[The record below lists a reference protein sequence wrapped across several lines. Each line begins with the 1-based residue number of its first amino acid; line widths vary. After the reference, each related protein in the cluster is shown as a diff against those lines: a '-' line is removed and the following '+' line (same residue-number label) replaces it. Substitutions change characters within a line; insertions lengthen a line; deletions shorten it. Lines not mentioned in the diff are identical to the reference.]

1 MKRNSLI
8 EINKIGIEK
17 LFKSPDKKSKLSIY
31 SNSNKKRKKE
41 NKQLNLKTLSINS
54 TIHSSIKNSNSMG
67 KRHSLIMS
75 DINKNP
81 SASLLKLIE
90 DKEREAEIRLLIKK
104 RNYEIQNLAKERRK
118 LKKIAVMTRETYS
131 LRILST
137 KIMHI
142 NNRINKLIK
151 LNDSLIVYPDEYE
164 KQTNKKKKK
173 RNFSYDFDS
182 NDINFPLSMKGDF
195 KKINNNLKIN
205 RIKQYGKIIDLS
217 TVIESIIDKPSFY
230 FQREKENKLFTPSTE
245 YCGEKRKL
253 GKTTM
258 YLKSFKPNGFKSR
271 NNNNNNNEGIYSN
284 TFEDLF
290 FEIEDKNKKKDFK
303 TINTINSS
311 TNFKTMDSESNK
323 SNTFRVSS
331 VRPTT
336 CESISNNKSNFYKFS
351 NSLKKKKNNSISIKN
366 HTQNI
371 KENIYKL
378 LNDTKVIKDSIINRI
393 NEENKEIKKDSERVL
408 LKLAEKLLK
417 KKKKRLE
424 PKKLTTE
431 GETLEEQYID
441 KLETI
446 PNTVKEEFRDCF
458 KTILFQDR
466 ILNKPDPYNENPYDE
481 KLKILKEQK
490 KIQRETIHTMYV
502 LKENI
507 FTGKEDEQ
515 VFKDEMVFDNYGNMS
530 SLEWLVKKHHILDN
544 SSKFIGAYNPKEKLN
559 LCIHYPEE
567 V

>member
-17 LFKSPDKKSKLSIY
+17 LFKSPNKKSKLSIY

-81 SASLLKLIE
+81 SASLLKQIE

-245 YCGEKRKL
+245 YCGNKRKL
-253 GKTTM
+253 GKTTI
-258 YLKSFKPNGFKSR
+258 YLKSFKPKGFTSR
-271 NNNNNNNEGIYSN
+271 NINLNNNNNAQYCN

-290 FEIEDKNKKKDFK
+290 YEIEENNKRNDTNIYK
-303 TINTINSS
+303 TINSFSNNK
-311 TNFKTMDSESNK
+311 TNDTEKNY
-323 SNTFRVSS
+323 FRISS

-336 CESISNNKSNFYKFS
+336 CESDNDCKKSNFNKF
-351 NSLKKKKNNSISIKN
+351 NCSLKKQSIKN
-366 HTQNI
+366 STSQNLNS
-371 KENIYKL
+371 KVNKV
-378 LNDTKVIKDSIINRI
+378 LNDTKVIKESINNAIR
-393 NEENKEIKKDSERVL
+393 EDDKEKNKKDNERVL
-408 LKLAEKLLK
+408 LKLANKLLK
-417 KKKKRLE
+417 KQNKLSQRKYINKKQ
-424 PKKLTTE
+424 
-431 GETLEEQYID
+431 TLEEQYID
-441 KLETI
+441 KLKAI
-446 PNTVKEEFRDCF
+446 PNIVKEEFRDCF
-458 KTILFQDR
+458 KKILFQNR
-466 ILNKPDPYNENPYDE
+466 ILNKSEPNKENIYE
-481 KLKILKEQK
+481 QRIKYLKEQK
-490 KIQRETIHTMYV
+490 KIQRETLENMYI

-507 FTGKEDEQ
+507 FTGKEDQQ
-515 VFKDEMVFDNYGNMS
+515 VFKEEMVFDNYGNIN
-530 SLEWLVKKHHILDN
+530 SLEWLIKKHHVLDN
-544 SSKFIGAYNPKEKLN
+544 SSKFVGAYNPKEKLN
-559 LCIHYPEE
+559 LCIHYPED

>member
-81 SASLLKLIE
+81 SASLLKQIE

-245 YCGEKRKL
+245 YCGNKRKL
-253 GKTTM
+253 GKTTI
-258 YLKSFKPNGFKSR
+258 YLKSFKPKGFTSR
-271 NNNNNNNEGIYSN
+271 NINLNNNNNAQYCN

-290 FEIEDKNKKKDFK
+290 YEIEENNKRNDTNIYK
-303 TINTINSS
+303 TINSFSNNK
-311 TNFKTMDSESNK
+311 TNDTEKNY
-323 SNTFRVSS
+323 FRISS

-336 CESISNNKSNFYKFS
+336 CESDNDCKKSNFNKF
-351 NSLKKKKNNSISIKN
+351 NCSLKKQSIKN
-366 HTQNI
+366 STSQNLNS
-371 KENIYKL
+371 KVNKV
-378 LNDTKVIKDSIINRI
+378 LNDTKVIKESINNAIR
-393 NEENKEIKKDSERVL
+393 EDDKEKNKKDNERVL
-408 LKLAEKLLK
+408 LKLANKLLK
-417 KKKKRLE
+417 KQNKLSQRKYINKKQ
-424 PKKLTTE
+424 
-431 GETLEEQYID
+431 TLEEQYID
-441 KLETI
+441 KLKAI
-446 PNTVKEEFRDCF
+446 PNIVKEEFRDCF
-458 KTILFQDR
+458 KKILFQNR
-466 ILNKPDPYNENPYDE
+466 ILNKSEPNKENIYE
-481 KLKILKEQK
+481 QRIKYLKEQK
-490 KIQRETIHTMYV
+490 KIQRETLENMYI

-507 FTGKEDEQ
+507 FTGKEDQQ
-515 VFKDEMVFDNYGNMS
+515 VFKEEMVFDNYGNIN
-530 SLEWLVKKHHILDN
+530 SLEWLIKKHHVLDN
-544 SSKFIGAYNPKEKLN
+544 SSKFVGAYNPKEKLN
-559 LCIHYPEE
+559 LCIHYPED

>member
-17 LFKSPDKKSKLSIY
+17 LFKSPNKKSKLSIY
-31 SNSNKKRKKE
+31 SNSNKKRKIE
-41 NKQLNLKTLSINS
+41 NKKLNLKTLSINS
-54 TIHSSIKNSNSMG
+54 TIHSSLKNSNSMG
-67 KRHSLIMS
+67 KRHSLLMS

-81 SASLLKLIE
+81 SASLLKQIE

-118 LKKIAVMTRETYS
+118 LKKISVMTRETYS

-217 TVIESIIDKPSFY
+217 TVIENIIDKPSFY

-245 YCGEKRKL
+245 YCGNQRKL
-253 GKTTM
+253 GKTTI
-258 YLKSFKPNGFKSR
+258 YLKSFKPKGFTSR
-271 NNNNNNNEGIYSN
+271 NINLNNNNNDQYCN

-290 FEIEDKNKKKDFK
+290 YEIEENNKRNDTNIYK
-303 TINTINSS
+303 TINSFSNNK
-311 TNFKTMDSESNK
+311 TNDTEKNY
-323 SNTFRVSS
+323 FRISS

-336 CESISNNKSNFYKFS
+336 CESDNDCKKSNFNKF
-351 NSLKKKKNNSISIKN
+351 NCSLKKQSIKN
-366 HTQNI
+366 STSQNLNS
-371 KENIYKL
+371 KVNKV
-378 LNDTKVIKDSIINRI
+378 LNDTKVIKESINNAIR
-393 NEENKEIKKDSERVL
+393 EDDKEKNKKDNERVL
-408 LKLAEKLLK
+408 LKLANKLLK
-417 KKKKRLE
+417 KQNKLSQRKYINKKQ
-424 PKKLTTE
+424 
-431 GETLEEQYID
+431 TLEEQYID
-441 KLETI
+441 KLKAI
-446 PNTVKEEFRDCF
+446 PNIVKEEFRDCF
-458 KTILFQDR
+458 KKILFQNR
-466 ILNKPDPYNENPYDE
+466 ILNKSEPNKENIYE
-481 KLKILKEQK
+481 QRIKYLKEQK
-490 KIQRETIHTMYV
+490 KIQRETLENMYI

-507 FTGKEDEQ
+507 FTGKEDQQ
-515 VFKDEMVFDNYGNMS
+515 VFKEEMVFDNYGNIN
-530 SLEWLVKKHHILDN
+530 SLEWLIKKHHVLDN
-544 SSKFIGAYNPKEKLN
+544 SSKFVGAYNPKEKLN
-559 LCIHYPEE
+559 LCIHYPED

>member
-81 SASLLKLIE
+81 SASLLKQIE

-205 RIKQYGKIIDLS
+205 RIKQYGRIIDLS

-245 YCGEKRKL
+245 YCGNKRKL
-253 GKTTM
+253 GKTTI
-258 YLKSFKPNGFKSR
+258 YLKSFKPKGFTSR
-271 NNNNNNNEGIYSN
+271 NINLNNNNNAQYCN

-290 FEIEDKNKKKDFK
+290 YEIEENNKRNDTNIYK
-303 TINTINSS
+303 TINSFSNNK
-311 TNFKTMDSESNK
+311 TNDTEKNY
-323 SNTFRVSS
+323 FRISS

-336 CESISNNKSNFYKFS
+336 CESDNDCKKSNFNKF
-351 NSLKKKKNNSISIKN
+351 NCSLKKQSIKN
-366 HTQNI
+366 STSQNLNS
-371 KENIYKL
+371 KVNKV
-378 LNDTKVIKDSIINRI
+378 LNDTKVIKESINNAIR
-393 NEENKEIKKDSERVL
+393 EDDKEKNKKDNERVL
-408 LKLAEKLLK
+408 LKLANKLLK
-417 KKKKRLE
+417 KQNKLSQRKYINKKQ
-424 PKKLTTE
+424 
-431 GETLEEQYID
+431 TLEEQYID
-441 KLETI
+441 KLKAI
-446 PNTVKEEFRDCF
+446 PNIVKEEFRDCF
-458 KTILFQDR
+458 KKILFQNR
-466 ILNKPDPYNENPYDE
+466 ILNKSEPNKENIYE
-481 KLKILKEQK
+481 QRIKYLKEQK
-490 KIQRETIHTMYV
+490 KIQRETLENMYI

-507 FTGKEDEQ
+507 FTGKEDQQ
-515 VFKDEMVFDNYGNMS
+515 VFKEEMVFDNYGNIN
-530 SLEWLVKKHHILDN
+530 SLEWLIKKHHVLDN
-544 SSKFIGAYNPKEKLN
+544 SSKFVGAYNPKEKLN
-559 LCIHYPEE
+559 LCIHYPED

>member
-17 LFKSPDKKSKLSIY
+17 LFKSPNKKSKLSIY
-31 SNSNKKRKKE
+31 SNSNKKRKIE
-41 NKQLNLKTLSINS
+41 NKKLNLKTLSINS
-54 TIHSSIKNSNSMG
+54 TIHSSLKNSNSMG
-67 KRHSLIMS
+67 KRHSLLMS

-81 SASLLKLIE
+81 SASLLKQIE

-118 LKKIAVMTRETYS
+118 LKKISVMTRETYS

-217 TVIESIIDKPSFY
+217 TVIENIIDKPSFY

-245 YCGEKRKL
+245 YCGNQRKL
-253 GKTTM
+253 GKTTI
-258 YLKSFKPNGFKSR
+258 YLKSFKPKGFTSR
-271 NNNNNNNEGIYSN
+271 NINLNNNNNDQYCN

-290 FEIEDKNKKKDFK
+290 YEIEENNKRNDTNIYK
-303 TINTINSS
+303 TINSFSNNK
-311 TNFKTMDSESNK
+311 TNDTEKNY
-323 SNTFRVSS
+323 FRISS

-336 CESISNNKSNFYKFS
+336 CESDNDCKKSNFNKF
-351 NSLKKKKNNSISIKN
+351 NCSLKKQSIKN
-366 HTQNI
+366 STSQNLNS
-371 KENIYKL
+371 KVNKV
-378 LNDTKVIKDSIINRI
+378 LNDTKVIKESINNAIR
-393 NEENKEIKKDSERVL
+393 EDDKEKNKKDNERVL
-408 LKLAEKLLK
+408 LKLANKLLK
-417 KKKKRLE
+417 KHNKLSQRKYINKKQ
-424 PKKLTTE
+424 
-431 GETLEEQYID
+431 TLEEQYIE
-441 KLETI
+441 KLKAI

-458 KTILFQDR
+458 KKILFQNR
-466 ILNKPDPYNENPYDE
+466 ILNKSEPNKENIYE
-481 KLKILKEQK
+481 QRIKYLKEQK
-490 KIQRETIHTMYV
+490 KIQRETLENMYI

-507 FTGKEDEQ
+507 FTGKEDQQ
-515 VFKDEMVFDNYGNMS
+515 VFKKNIMF
-530 SLEWLVKKHHILDN
+530 
-544 SSKFIGAYNPKEKLN
+544 
-559 LCIHYPEE
+559 
-567 V
+567 

>member
-17 LFKSPDKKSKLSIY
+17 LFKSPNKKSKLSIY
-31 SNSNKKRKKE
+31 SNSNKKRKIE
-41 NKQLNLKTLSINS
+41 NKKLNLKTLSINS

-81 SASLLKLIE
+81 SASLLKQIE

-245 YCGEKRKL
+245 YCGNKRKL
-253 GKTTM
+253 GKTTI
-258 YLKSFKPNGFKSR
+258 YLKSFKPKGFTSR
-271 NNNNNNNEGIYSN
+271 NINLNNNNNAQYCN

-290 FEIEDKNKKKDFK
+290 YEIEENNKRNDTNIYK
-303 TINTINSS
+303 TINSFSNNK
-311 TNFKTMDSESNK
+311 TNDTEKNY
-323 SNTFRVSS
+323 FRISS

-336 CESISNNKSNFYKFS
+336 CESDNDCKKSNFNKF
-351 NSLKKKKNNSISIKN
+351 NCSLKKQSIKN
-366 HTQNI
+366 STSQNLNS
-371 KENIYKL
+371 KVNKV
-378 LNDTKVIKDSIINRI
+378 LNDTKVIKESINNAIR
-393 NEENKEIKKDSERVL
+393 EDDKEKNKKDNERVL
-408 LKLAEKLLK
+408 LKLANKLLK
-417 KKKKRLE
+417 KHNKLSQRKYINKKQ
-424 PKKLTTE
+424 
-431 GETLEEQYID
+431 TLEEQYID
-441 KLETI
+441 KLKAI
-446 PNTVKEEFRDCF
+446 PNIVKEEFRDCF
-458 KTILFQDR
+458 KKILFQNR
-466 ILNKPDPYNENPYDE
+466 ILNKSEPNKENIYE
-481 KLKILKEQK
+481 QRIKYLKEQK
-490 KIQRETIHTMYV
+490 KIQRETLENMYI

-507 FTGKEDEQ
+507 FTGKEDQQ
-515 VFKDEMVFDNYGNMS
+515 VFKEEMVFDNYGNIN
-530 SLEWLVKKHHILDN
+530 SLEWLIKKHHVLDN
-544 SSKFIGAYNPKEKLN
+544 SSKFVGAYNPKEKLN
-559 LCIHYPEE
+559 LCIHYPED

>member
-17 LFKSPDKKSKLSIY
+17 LFKSPNKRSKLSIY

-41 NKQLNLKTLSINS
+41 NKKLNLKTLSINS
-54 TIHSSIKNSNSMG
+54 TIHSSLKNSNSMG

-81 SASLLKLIE
+81 SVSLLKQIE

-205 RIKQYGKIIDLS
+205 RIKQYGRIIDLS

-230 FQREKENKLFTPSTE
+230 FQRKKENKLFTPSTE
-245 YCGEKRKL
+245 YCGNKRKL
-253 GKTTM
+253 GKTTI
-258 YLKSFKPNGFKSR
+258 YLKSFKPKGFTSR
-271 NNNNNNNEGIYSN
+271 NINLNNNNNDHYCK

-290 FEIEDKNKKKDFK
+290 YEIEENNKRNDTNIYK
-303 TINTINSS
+303 TINSFSNNK
-311 TNFKTMDSESNK
+311 TNDTEKNY
-323 SNTFRVSS
+323 FRISS

-336 CESISNNKSNFYKFS
+336 CESDNDCKKSNFNKF
-351 NSLKKKKNNSISIKN
+351 NCSLKKQSTKNSTSQNLNSKVN
-366 HTQNI
+366 
-371 KENIYKL
+371 KV
-378 LNDTKVIKDSIINRI
+378 LNDTKVIKESINNAIR
-393 NEENKEIKKDSERVL
+393 EDDKEKNKKDNERVL
-408 LKLAEKLLK
+408 LKLANKLLK
-417 KKKKRLE
+417 KHNKLSQRKYMNKKQ
-424 PKKLTTE
+424 
-431 GETLEEQYID
+431 TLEEQYID
-441 KLETI
+441 KLKAI
-446 PNTVKEEFRDCF
+446 PNIVKEEFRDCF
-458 KTILFQDR
+458 KKILFQNR
-466 ILNKPDPYNENPYDE
+466 ILNKSEPNKENIYE
-481 KLKILKEQK
+481 QRIKYLKEQK
-490 KIQRETIHTMYV
+490 KIQRETLENMYI

-507 FTGKEDEQ
+507 FTGKEDQQ
-515 VFKDEMVFDNYGNMS
+515 VFKEEMVFDNYGNIN
-530 SLEWLVKKHHILDN
+530 SLEWLIKKHHVLDN
-544 SSKFIGAYNPKEKLN
+544 SSKFVGAYNPKEKLN
-559 LCIHYPEE
+559 LCIHYPED

>member
-1 MKRNSLI
+1 
-8 EINKIGIEK
+8 
-17 LFKSPDKKSKLSIY
+17 
-31 SNSNKKRKKE
+31 
-41 NKQLNLKTLSINS
+41 
-54 TIHSSIKNSNSMG
+54 
-67 KRHSLIMS
+67 
-75 DINKNP
+75 
-81 SASLLKLIE
+81 
-90 DKEREAEIRLLIKK
+90 
-104 RNYEIQNLAKERRK
+104 
-118 LKKIAVMTRETYS
+118 MTRETYE
-131 LRILST
+131 LRILSN
-137 KIMHI
+137 KILHI
-142 NNRINKLIK
+142 NMRINRLIK
-151 LNDSLIVYPDEYE
+151 LNDALLIYPEEYE
-164 KQTNKKKKK
+164 NQIVKPKLQKHKSDDLEDID
-173 RNFSYDFDS
+173 FS
-182 NDINFPLSMKGDF
+182 SMKGDL
-195 KKINNNLKIN
+195 KKINNYLKLN
-205 RIKQYGKIIDLS
+205 KIKEDGKIIDLT
-217 TVIESIIDKPSFY
+217 TVIESIVDKPSYY

-245 YCGEKRKL
+245 FCGEKRKL

>member
-1 MKRNSLI
+1 MI
-8 EINKIGIEK
+8 
-17 LFKSPDKKSKLSIY
+17 
-31 SNSNKKRKKE
+31 
-41 NKQLNLKTLSINS
+41 QINS
-54 TIHSSIKNSNSMG
+54 TALNEIYKTPIKTKKIISSPEKKKKKKKEDNKVKNLKSTSIISSPLNKRIKSASPFKIHKRQSIILK
-67 KRHSLIMS
+67 
-75 DINKNP
+75 DINQNP
-81 SASLLKLIE
+81 RFNILRQIE
-90 DKEREAEIRLLIKK
+90 EKQKEAEIQLLIKR
-104 RNYEIQNLAKERRK
+104 RNIEIQNLVKERRK
-118 LKKIAVMTRETYS
+118 LRKVLVMTRETYE
-131 LRILST
+131 LRILSN
-137 KIMHI
+137 KILHI
-142 NNRINKLIK
+142 NMRINRLIK
-151 LNDSLIVYPDEYE
+151 LNDALLIYPEEYE
-164 KQTNKKKKK
+164 NQIVKPKLQKHKSDDLEDID
-173 RNFSYDFDS
+173 FS
-182 NDINFPLSMKGDF
+182 SMKGDL
-195 KKINNNLKIN
+195 KKINNYLKLN
-205 RIKQYGKIIDLS
+205 KIKEDGKIIDLT
-217 TVIESIIDKPSFY
+217 TVIESIVDKPSYY

-245 YCGEKRKL
+245 FCGEKRKL

-393 NEENKEIKKDSERVL
+393 NEENKEIKKDNERVL

-515 VFKDEMVFDNYGNMS
+515 VFKDEMIFDNYGNMS

>member
-1 MKRNSLI
+1 MKRNSVI

-17 LFKSPDKKSKLSIY
+17 LFKSPNKKSKLSIY
-31 SNSNKKRKKE
+31 SNSNKKRKIE
-41 NKQLNLKTLSINS
+41 NKKLNLKTLSINS
-54 TIHSSIKNSNSMG
+54 TIHSSLKNSNSMG
-67 KRHSLIMS
+67 KRHSLLMS

-81 SASLLKLIE
+81 SASLLKQIE

-118 LKKIAVMTRETYS
+118 LKKISVMTRETYS

-217 TVIESIIDKPSFY
+217 TVIENIIDKPSFY

-245 YCGEKRKL
+245 YCGNQRKL
-253 GKTTM
+253 GKTTI
-258 YLKSFKPNGFKSR
+258 YLKSFKPKGFTSR
-271 NNNNNNNEGIYSN
+271 NINLNNNNNDQYCN

-290 FEIEDKNKKKDFK
+290 YEIEENNKRNDTNIYK
-303 TINTINSS
+303 TINSFSNNK
-311 TNFKTMDSESNK
+311 TNDTEKNY
-323 SNTFRVSS
+323 FRISS

-336 CESISNNKSNFYKFS
+336 CESDNDCKKSNFNKF
-351 NSLKKKKNNSISIKN
+351 NCSLKKQSIKN
-366 HTQNI
+366 STSQNLNS
-371 KENIYKL
+371 KVNKV
-378 LNDTKVIKDSIINRI
+378 LNDTKVIKESINNAIR
-393 NEENKEIKKDSERVL
+393 EDDKEKNKKDNERVL
-408 LKLAEKLLK
+408 LKLANKLLK
-417 KKKKRLE
+417 KHNKLSQRKYINKKQ
-424 PKKLTTE
+424 
-431 GETLEEQYID
+431 TLEEQYIE
-441 KLETI
+441 KLKAI

-458 KTILFQDR
+458 KKILFQNR
-466 ILNKPDPYNENPYDE
+466 ILNKSEPNKENIYE
-481 KLKILKEQK
+481 QRIKYLKEQK
-490 KIQRETIHTMYV
+490 KIQRETLENMYI

-507 FTGKEDEQ
+507 FTGKEDQQ
-515 VFKDEMVFDNYGNMS
+515 VFKEEMVFDNYGNIN
-530 SLEWLVKKHHILDN
+530 SLEWLIKKHHVLDN
-544 SSKFIGAYNPKEKLN
+544 SSKFVGAYNPKEKLN
-559 LCIHYPEE
+559 LCIHYPED

>member
-54 TIHSSIKNSNSMG
+54 TIHSSLKNSNSMG

-81 SASLLKLIE
+81 SASLLKQIE

-245 YCGEKRKL
+245 YCGNKRKL
-253 GKTTM
+253 GKTTI
-258 YLKSFKPNGFKSR
+258 YLKSFKPKGFTSR
-271 NNNNNNNEGIYSN
+271 NINLNNNNNAQYCN

-290 FEIEDKNKKKDFK
+290 YEIEENNKRNDTNIYK
-303 TINTINSS
+303 TINSFSNNK
-311 TNFKTMDSESNK
+311 TNDTEKNY
-323 SNTFRVSS
+323 FRISS

-336 CESISNNKSNFYKFS
+336 CESDNDCKKSNFNKF
-351 NSLKKKKNNSISIKN
+351 NCSLKKQSIKN
-366 HTQNI
+366 STSQNLNS
-371 KENIYKL
+371 KVNKV
-378 LNDTKVIKDSIINRI
+378 LNDTKVIKESINNAIR
-393 NEENKEIKKDSERVL
+393 EDDKEKNKKDNERVL
-408 LKLAEKLLK
+408 LKLANKLLK
-417 KKKKRLE
+417 KQNKLSQRKYINKKQ
-424 PKKLTTE
+424 
-431 GETLEEQYID
+431 TLEEQYID
-441 KLETI
+441 KLKAI
-446 PNTVKEEFRDCF
+446 PNIVKEEFRDCF
-458 KTILFQDR
+458 KKILFQNR
-466 ILNKPDPYNENPYDE
+466 ILNKSEPNKENIYE
-481 KLKILKEQK
+481 QRIKYLKEQK
-490 KIQRETIHTMYV
+490 KIQRETLENMYI

-507 FTGKEDEQ
+507 FTGKEDQQ
-515 VFKDEMVFDNYGNMS
+515 VFKEEMVFDNYGNIN
-530 SLEWLVKKHHILDN
+530 SLEWLIKKHHVLDN
-544 SSKFIGAYNPKEKLN
+544 SSKFVGAYNPKEKLN
-559 LCIHYPEE
+559 LCIHYPED

>member
-17 LFKSPDKKSKLSIY
+17 LFKSPNKKSKLSIY

-54 TIHSSIKNSNSMG
+54 TIHSSLKNSNSMG

-81 SASLLKLIE
+81 SASLLKQIE

-205 RIKQYGKIIDLS
+205 RIKQYGRIIDLS

-245 YCGEKRKL
+245 YCGNKRKL
-253 GKTTM
+253 GKTTI
-258 YLKSFKPNGFKSR
+258 YLKSFKPKGFTSR
-271 NNNNNNNEGIYSN
+271 NINLNNNNNAQYCN

-290 FEIEDKNKKKDFK
+290 YEIEENNKRNDTNIYK
-303 TINTINSS
+303 TINSFSNNK
-311 TNFKTMDSESNK
+311 TNDTEKNY
-323 SNTFRVSS
+323 FRISS

-336 CESISNNKSNFYKFS
+336 CESDNDCKKSNFNKF
-351 NSLKKKKNNSISIKN
+351 NCSLKKQSTKNSTSQNLNSKVN
-366 HTQNI
+366 
-371 KENIYKL
+371 KV
-378 LNDTKVIKDSIINRI
+378 LNDTKVIKESINNAIR
-393 NEENKEIKKDSERVL
+393 EDDKEKNKKDNERVL
-408 LKLAEKLLK
+408 LKLANKLLK
-417 KKKKRLE
+417 KHNKLSQRKYMNKKQ
-424 PKKLTTE
+424 
-431 GETLEEQYID
+431 TLEEQYID
-441 KLETI
+441 KLKAI
-446 PNTVKEEFRDCF
+446 PNIVKEEFRDCF
-458 KTILFQDR
+458 KKILFQNR
-466 ILNKPDPYNENPYDE
+466 ILNKSEPNKENIYE
-481 KLKILKEQK
+481 QRIKYLKEQK
-490 KIQRETIHTMYV
+490 KIQRETLENMYI

-507 FTGKEDEQ
+507 FTGKEDQQ
-515 VFKDEMVFDNYGNMS
+515 VFKEEMVFDNYGNIN
-530 SLEWLVKKHHILDN
+530 SLEWLIKKHHVLDN
-544 SSKFIGAYNPKEKLN
+544 SSKFVGAYNPKEKLN
-559 LCIHYPEE
+559 LCIHYPED

>member
-81 SASLLKLIE
+81 SASLLKQIE

-245 YCGEKRKL
+245 YCGNKRKL
-253 GKTTM
+253 GKTTI
-258 YLKSFKPNGFKSR
+258 YLKSFKPKGFTSR
-271 NNNNNNNEGIYSN
+271 NINLNNNNNAQYCN

-290 FEIEDKNKKKDFK
+290 YEIEENNKRNDTNIYK
-303 TINTINSS
+303 TINSFSNNK
-311 TNFKTMDSESNK
+311 TNDTEKNY
-323 SNTFRVSS
+323 FRISS

-336 CESISNNKSNFYKFS
+336 CESDNDCKKSNFNKF
-351 NSLKKKKNNSISIKN
+351 NCSLKKQSIKN
-366 HTQNI
+366 STSQNLNS
-371 KENIYKL
+371 KVNKV
-378 LNDTKVIKDSIINRI
+378 LNDTKVIKESINNAIR
-393 NEENKEIKKDSERVL
+393 EDDKEKNKKDNERVL
-408 LKLAEKLLK
+408 LKLANKLLK
-417 KKKKRLE
+417 KQNKLSQRKYINKKQ
-424 PKKLTTE
+424 
-431 GETLEEQYID
+431 TLEEQYID
-441 KLETI
+441 KLKAI
-446 PNTVKEEFRDCF
+446 PNIVKEEFRDCF
-458 KTILFQDR
+458 KKILFQNR
-466 ILNKPDPYNENPYDE
+466 ILNKTEPNKENIYE
-481 KLKILKEQK
+481 QRIKYLKEQK
-490 KIQRETIHTMYV
+490 KIQRETLENMYI

-507 FTGKEDEQ
+507 FTGKEDQQ
-515 VFKDEMVFDNYGNMS
+515 VFKEEMVFDNYGNIN
-530 SLEWLVKKHHILDN
+530 SLEWLIKKHHVLDN
-544 SSKFIGAYNPKEKLN
+544 SSKFVGAYNPKEKLN
-559 LCIHYPEE
+559 LCIHYPED

>member
-17 LFKSPDKKSKLSIY
+17 LFKSPNKKSKLSIY

-54 TIHSSIKNSNSMG
+54 TIHSSLKNSNSMG

-245 YCGEKRKL
+245 YCGNKRKL
-253 GKTTM
+253 GKTTI
-258 YLKSFKPNGFKSR
+258 YLKSFKPKGFTSR
-271 NNNNNNNEGIYSN
+271 NINLNNNNNAQYCN

-290 FEIEDKNKKKDFK
+290 YEIEENNKRNDTNIYK
-303 TINTINSS
+303 TINSFSNNK
-311 TNFKTMDSESNK
+311 TNDTEKNY
-323 SNTFRVSS
+323 FRISS

-336 CESISNNKSNFYKFS
+336 CESDNDCKKSNFNKF
-351 NSLKKKKNNSISIKN
+351 NCSLKKQSIKN
-366 HTQNI
+366 STSQNLNS
-371 KENIYKL
+371 KVNKV
-378 LNDTKVIKDSIINRI
+378 LNDTKVIKESINNAIR
-393 NEENKEIKKDSERVL
+393 EDDKEKNKKDNERVL
-408 LKLAEKLLK
+408 LKLANKLLK
-417 KKKKRLE
+417 KQNKLSQRKYINKKQ
-424 PKKLTTE
+424 
-431 GETLEEQYID
+431 TLEEQYID
-441 KLETI
+441 KLKAI
-446 PNTVKEEFRDCF
+446 PNIVKEEFRDCF
-458 KTILFQDR
+458 KKILFQNR
-466 ILNKPDPYNENPYDE
+466 ILNKSEPNKENIYE
-481 KLKILKEQK
+481 QRIKYLKEQK
-490 KIQRETIHTMYV
+490 KIQRETLENMYI

-507 FTGKEDEQ
+507 FTGKEDQQ
-515 VFKDEMVFDNYGNMS
+515 VFKEEMVFDNYGNIN
-530 SLEWLVKKHHILDN
+530 SLEWLIKKHHVLDN
-544 SSKFIGAYNPKEKLN
+544 SSKFVGAYNPKEKLN
-559 LCIHYPEE
+559 LCIHYPED

>member
-1 MKRNSLI
+1 MKRNYVI
-8 EINKIGIEK
+8 KINKIGIEK
-17 LFKSPDKKSKLSIY
+17 LFKAPNKKSKLSIY
-31 SNSNKKRKKE
+31 SNSNKKRKIE
-41 NKQLNLKTLSINS
+41 NKKLNLKTLSINS
-54 TIHSSIKNSNSMG
+54 TIHSSLKNSNSMG
-67 KRHSLIMS
+67 KRHSLLMS

-81 SASLLKLIE
+81 SASLLKQIE

-118 LKKIAVMTRETYS
+118 LKKISVMTRETYS

-217 TVIESIIDKPSFY
+217 TVIENIIDKPSFY

-245 YCGEKRKL
+245 YCGNQRKL
-253 GKTTM
+253 GKTTI
-258 YLKSFKPNGFKSR
+258 YLKSFKPKSFTSR
-271 NNNNNNNEGIYSN
+271 NLNLNNNNNDQYCN
-284 TFEDLF
+284 TLEDLF
-290 FEIEDKNKKKDFK
+290 YEIEENNKRNDTNIYK
-303 TINTINSS
+303 TINSFSNNK
-311 TNFKTMDSESNK
+311 TNDTEKNY
-323 SNTFRVSS
+323 FRISS

-336 CESISNNKSNFYKFS
+336 CESDNDCKKSNFNKF
-351 NSLKKKKNNSISIKN
+351 NCSLKKQSIKN
-366 HTQNI
+366 STSQNLNS
-371 KENIYKL
+371 KVNKV
-378 LNDTKVIKDSIINRI
+378 LNDTKVIKESINNAIR
-393 NEENKEIKKDSERVL
+393 EDDKEKNKKDNERVL
-408 LKLAEKLLK
+408 LKLANKLLK
-417 KKKKRLE
+417 KHNKLSQRKYINKKQ
-424 PKKLTTE
+424 
-431 GETLEEQYID
+431 TLEEQYIE
-441 KLETI
+441 KLKAI

-458 KTILFQDR
+458 KKILFQNR
-466 ILNKPDPYNENPYDE
+466 ILNKSEPNKENIYE
-481 KLKILKEQK
+481 QRIKYLKEQK
-490 KIQRETIHTMYV
+490 KIQRETLENMYI

-507 FTGKEDEQ
+507 FTGKEDQQ
-515 VFKDEMVFDNYGNMS
+515 VFKEEMVFDNYGNIN
-530 SLEWLVKKHHILDN
+530 SLEWLIKKHHVLDN
-544 SSKFIGAYNPKEKLN
+544 SSKFVGAYNPKEKLN
-559 LCIHYPEE
+559 LCIHYPED

>member
-17 LFKSPDKKSKLSIY
+17 LFKSPNKKSKLSIY

-54 TIHSSIKNSNSMG
+54 TIHSSLKNSNSMG

-81 SASLLKLIE
+81 SASLLKQIE

-245 YCGEKRKL
+245 YCGNKRKL
-253 GKTTM
+253 GKTTI
-258 YLKSFKPNGFKSR
+258 YLKSFKPKGFTSR
-271 NNNNNNNEGIYSN
+271 NINLNNNNNAQYCN

-290 FEIEDKNKKKDFK
+290 YEIEENNKRNDTNIYK
-303 TINTINSS
+303 TINSFSNNK
-311 TNFKTMDSESNK
+311 TNDTEKNY
-323 SNTFRVSS
+323 FRISS

-336 CESISNNKSNFYKFS
+336 CESDNDCKKSNFNKF
-351 NSLKKKKNNSISIKN
+351 NCSLKKQSIKN
-366 HTQNI
+366 STSQNLNS
-371 KENIYKL
+371 KVNKV
-378 LNDTKVIKDSIINRI
+378 LNDTKVIKESINNAIR
-393 NEENKEIKKDSERVL
+393 EDDKEKNKKDNERVL
-408 LKLAEKLLK
+408 LKLANKLLK
-417 KKKKRLE
+417 KHNKLSQRKYINKKQ
-424 PKKLTTE
+424 
-431 GETLEEQYID
+431 TLEEQYID
-441 KLETI
+441 KLKAI
-446 PNTVKEEFRDCF
+446 PNIVKEEFRDCF
-458 KTILFQDR
+458 KKILFQNR
-466 ILNKPDPYNENPYDE
+466 ILNKSEPNKENIYE
-481 KLKILKEQK
+481 QRIKYLKEQK
-490 KIQRETIHTMYV
+490 KIQRETLENMYI

-507 FTGKEDEQ
+507 FTGKEDQQ
-515 VFKDEMVFDNYGNMS
+515 VFKEEMVFDNYGNIN
-530 SLEWLVKKHHILDN
+530 SLEWLIKKHHVLDN
-544 SSKFIGAYNPKEKLN
+544 SSKFVGAYNPKEKLN
-559 LCIHYPEE
+559 LCIHSPED

>member
-17 LFKSPDKKSKLSIY
+17 LFKSPNKKSKLSIY

-81 SASLLKLIE
+81 SASLLKQIE
-90 DKEREAEIRLLIKK
+90 DKEREDEIRLLIKK

-245 YCGEKRKL
+245 YCGNKRKL
-253 GKTTM
+253 GKTTI
-258 YLKSFKPNGFKSR
+258 YLKSFKPKGFTSR
-271 NNNNNNNEGIYSN
+271 NINLNNNNNAQYCN

-290 FEIEDKNKKKDFK
+290 YEIEENNKRNDTNIYK
-303 TINTINSS
+303 TINSFSNNK
-311 TNFKTMDSESNK
+311 TNDTEKNY
-323 SNTFRVSS
+323 FRISS

-336 CESISNNKSNFYKFS
+336 CESDNDCKKSNFNKF
-351 NSLKKKKNNSISIKN
+351 NCSLKKQSIKN
-366 HTQNI
+366 STSQNLNS
-371 KENIYKL
+371 KVNKV
-378 LNDTKVIKDSIINRI
+378 LNDTKVIKESINNAIR
-393 NEENKEIKKDSERVL
+393 EDDKEKNKKDNERVL
-408 LKLAEKLLK
+408 LKLANKLLK
-417 KKKKRLE
+417 KQNKLSQRKYINKKQ
-424 PKKLTTE
+424 
-431 GETLEEQYID
+431 TLEEQYID
-441 KLETI
+441 KLKAI
-446 PNTVKEEFRDCF
+446 PNIVKEEFRDCF
-458 KTILFQDR
+458 KKILFQNR
-466 ILNKPDPYNENPYDE
+466 ILNKSEPNKENIYE
-481 KLKILKEQK
+481 QRIKYLKEQK
-490 KIQRETIHTMYV
+490 KIQRETLENMYI

-507 FTGKEDEQ
+507 FTGKEDQQ
-515 VFKDEMVFDNYGNMS
+515 VFKEEMVFDNYGNIN
-530 SLEWLVKKHHILDN
+530 SLEWLIKKHHVLDN
-544 SSKFIGAYNPKEKLN
+544 SSKFVGAYNPKEKLN
-559 LCIHYPEE
+559 LCIHYPED

>member
-17 LFKSPDKKSKLSIY
+17 LFKSPNKKSKLSIY

-54 TIHSSIKNSNSMG
+54 TIHSSLKNSNSMG

-81 SASLLKLIE
+81 SASLLKQIE

-245 YCGEKRKL
+245 YCGNKRKL
-253 GKTTM
+253 GKTTI
-258 YLKSFKPNGFKSR
+258 YLKSFKPKGFTSR
-271 NNNNNNNEGIYSN
+271 NINLNNNNNAQYCN

-290 FEIEDKNKKKDFK
+290 YEIEENNKRNDTNIYK
-303 TINTINSS
+303 TINSFSNNK
-311 TNFKTMDSESNK
+311 TNDTEKNY
-323 SNTFRVSS
+323 FRISS

-336 CESISNNKSNFYKFS
+336 CESDNDCKKSNFNKF
-351 NSLKKKKNNSISIKN
+351 NCSLKKQSIKN
-366 HTQNI
+366 STSQNLNS
-371 KENIYKL
+371 KVNKV
-378 LNDTKVIKDSIINRI
+378 LNDTKVIKESINNAIR
-393 NEENKEIKKDSERVL
+393 EDDKEKNKKDNERVL
-408 LKLAEKLLK
+408 LKLANKLLK
-417 KKKKRLE
+417 KQNKLSQRKYINKKQ
-424 PKKLTTE
+424 
-431 GETLEEQYID
+431 TLEEQYID
-441 KLETI
+441 KLKAI
-446 PNTVKEEFRDCF
+446 PNIVKEEFRDCF
-458 KTILFQDR
+458 KKILFQNR
-466 ILNKPDPYNENPYDE
+466 ILNKSEPNKENIYE
-481 KLKILKEQK
+481 QRIKYLKEQK
-490 KIQRETIHTMYV
+490 KIQRETLENMYI

-507 FTGKEDEQ
+507 FTGKEDQQ
-515 VFKDEMVFDNYGNMS
+515 VFKEEMVFDNYGNIN
-530 SLEWLVKKHHILDN
+530 SLEWLIKKHHVLDN
-544 SSKFIGAYNPKEKLN
+544 SSKFVGAYNPKEKLN
-559 LCIHYPEE
+559 LCIHYPED